1 MISQRRNDPGQL
13 SEDAMLAII
22 NGWAG
27 AGLAV
32 AIHLTARPRV
42 MRISGWIQLI
52 MFTLHTGE
60 AVTAASHNV
69 RQPQQFSGGWLHP
82 PTTLSHLWQAQ
93 TQTRWR
99 NIRSVLT
106 DFLSRISV
114 SNWPL
119 TDLAEFYNELLV
131 KWGNDYCPSY
141 TRECVCIVPGVFPVC
156 LVDNFVV
163 NLMTDEKLTAHNL
176 HYWQV
181 PNKSPK

>member
-1 MISQRRNDPGQL
+1 MEWNIDAGQFIYEIRSQAFSYVRLDFNLMISQRRNDPGQL

-82 PTTLSHLWQAQ
+82 PTTLSHLWHAQ

-99 NIRSVLT
+99 NIRSVLMQ
-106 DFLSRISV
+106 LSILIFS
-114 SNWPL
+114 
-119 TDLAEFYNELLV
+119 
-131 KWGNDYCPSY
+131 CPADHLQ
-141 TRECVCIVPGVFPVC
+141 I
-156 LVDNFVV
+156 
-163 NLMTDEKLTAHNL
+163 
-176 HYWQV
+176 WQ
-181 PNKSPK
+181 SFTMSF